1 MSLRTTALIAGVIG
15 ALLLAAG
22 LIANAQRPPTD
33 VMAVAGV
40 DTPIVVYEP
49 EMLAFVGE
57 SRIGFTADGPI
68 EAVSARPADAAAWL
82 ATKDATRVTSLPDW
96 ETLSTTTEPLPLPEA
111 AETPPEPTTSPDPTA
126 SPDASV
132 SPEPTSSPETSPE
145 STPTSSPEATPTTSP
160 TATADDGDEAT
171 ETPAAEATNLLT
183 ASSTDH
189 WRESWR
195 GEGRLAMQ
203 GAVVPPGEILV
214 VVSTNGSPI
223 TQADL
228 ALTREVD
235 DGWITPLIWWG
246 AFLLTA
252 GVIAFVLRLVD
263 LRPVQARSEEWR
275 AKRQRTTEPE
285 PEPEPGSR
293 RARRATGDVLPE
305 PKLDEE
311 SIAAEAAAR
320 ASGVTPASAP
330 SAGTAPEQTEP
341 QPDDEEESR

>member
-33 VMAVAGV
+33 VRAVAEV

-57 SRIGFTADGPI
+57 SRMGFTADGPI

-82 ATKDATRVTSLPDW
+82 ESRDATRVIGLPDW
-96 ETLSTTTEPLPLPEA
+96 QTLAISTEPLPVAQAPA
-111 AETPPEPTTSPDPTA
+111 TSPQPTASPDPTA
-126 SPDASV
+126 SP
-132 SPEPTSSPETSPE
+132 
-145 STPTSSPEATPTTSP
+145 EATPTGSP
-160 TATADDGDEAT
+160 SASPSAATDGSDETAEIPT
-171 ETPAAEATNLLT
+171 ETTDLLT
-183 ASSTDH
+183 SSSTDH
-189 WRESWR
+189 WREHWR
-195 GEGRLAMQ
+195 GEGRLALQ
-203 GAVVPPGEILV
+203 GSVVPPGEILV
-214 VVSTNGSPI
+214 VVSTNGSAI
-223 TQADL
+223 TQVDL

-275 AKRQRTTEPE
+275 AKRQRATEPD
-285 PEPEPGSR
+285 PEPEPGTR
-293 RARRATGDVLPE
+293 RARRAAGEVLPE

-320 ASGVTPASAP
+320 ASGVTPASAGSTP
-330 SAGTAPEQTEP
+330 SARTAPDQTEP